1 MQYPFASVLSAL
13 SPEVSDRGVIDV
25 TALIQRSLLPHSG
38 CGSGSSVVPGL
49 GTACPGAAR
58 PARLP
63 HCAELRGFS
72 VALPRLQDF
81 DQTYVIPLLDSI
93 IRLGLA
99 NPIAHRWK
107 TLRMTMPVAG
117 GVTAGLQATNN
128 IAGQMTPRL
137 RAPMTTL

>member
-1 MQYPFASVLSAL
+1 MVAVAAVAAWCL
-13 SPEVSDRGVIDV
+13 GWG
-25 TALIQRSLLPHSG
+25 QR
-38 CGSGSSVVPGL
+38 
-49 GTACPGAAR
+49 APGAVR

-63 HCAELRGFS
+63 RCAELRGFS

-81 DQTYVIPLLDSI
+81 DQTYVIPLLDLI

-99 NPIAHRWK
+99 NPIAHWWK

-117 GVTAGLQATNN
+117 GVTVGLQATNN